1 MARKKK
7 EEAQKTRQLL
17 IEAAIGQFATRGV
30 ANTTLT
36 DIADA
41 AQVTRGAVYWHFSS
55 KAEIFNAI
63 WEQQLPL
70 REIISDRL
78 SLTENDDPLLMLREQ
93 FITGL
98 QYIAHEP
105 RMCALL
111 QILYHKCEFNSEMIA
126 ECEIRKR
133 IGFNYDYLR
142 ATLEKCVSHNVIS
155 PQLNIDLTL
164 IVIHGFFSGIIK
176 NWLMNSDSFNLYQQA
191 PALVDNI
198 LATLPVIRMT
208 PHNGIQAPAPGNIS
222 PCAQSDSIVC
232 ALTGLPNR

>member
-7 EEAQKTRQLL
+7 EDAQKTRQQL
-17 IEAAIGQFATRGV
+17 IEAAIVQFATRGV

-63 WEQQLPL
+63 WEQQQPL
-70 REIISDRL
+70 REIIRDRL
-78 SLTENDDPLLMLREQ
+78 LLSENDDPLLILREQ

-105 RMCALL
+105 RQWALL
-111 QILYHKCEFNSEMIA
+111 QILYHKCEFNSDMIS
-126 ECEIRKR
+126 ECEIRNR
-133 IGFNYDYLR
+133 IGLSEQSLR
-142 ATLEKCVSHNVIS
+142 NTLEKCRARNTLS
-155 PQLNIDLTL
+155 PQVNIDLAV
-164 IVIHGFFSGIIK
+164 IVLHGFFSGIIK
-176 NWLMNSDSFNLYQQA
+176 NWLMDSDSINLYQQA

-198 LATLPVIRMT
+198 MATLQIARVPPVFYE
-208 PHNGIQAPAPGNIS
+208 AAS
-222 PCAQSDSIVC
+222 
-232 ALTGLPNR
+232 